1 MKNPLLDKEFLY
13 ELNQFQHK
21 DIYARIIVL
30 NFDEMPLEQI
40 EGKVISGSINIDG
53 NSAVR
58 RTCNLSLVAKDVDI
72 NNFYWSIGSKFTLEV
87 GVNNVINNEYPD
99 IIWFKQGIFV
109 IGSFNSSLS
118 GNNYSISIGGK
129 DKMCLLN
136 GDMGGSLPASIDF
149 GKIDTYNNSYKPV
162 SFNVEDYTQYEA
174 NKYYTYDKDK
184 KTDREKDKY
193 EISID
198 EFDFEQDYYEKES
211 VLTQDLLTI
220 ENIIREAVHT
230 YGKEPYS
237 NIIINDLSD
246 YGLEL
251 MEYRGD
257 ETLYLFFN
265 INSNTYDQMIT
276 QSNADIIDIYFKG
289 ENKANKITDLN
300 ESDFNSLVDGFN
312 KGKEFTFEPNGK
324 NFYTVAKIE
333 YGDATGY
340 RPTDLVYA
348 GELISSIGESL
359 TSILDKIKNMLGAF
373 EYFYDIDGRFI
384 FQAKKIYAQ
393 NSWNTLQEYNGTV
406 YAQDAVDESPYSYS
420 FEDVNLIQKFSNQPA
435 LNNLKN
441 DYSVWG
447 VRKSATGAEIPIH
460 SRYAIHKK
468 PTYYKNFDG
477 KIFCSDLSIF
487 EEVKQAQKDEIIK
500 DLNNRILNFEP
511 KYRDSMPEYLD
522 TPWRNKDGSWTPGW
536 WDIRDWHD
544 YYVALRQEEPN
555 YSMKEYS
562 RNDSQGCQKFTDIF
576 GNNNQYRNR
585 YVWLII
591 IESDGK
597 INIQHGSGNPVDQG
611 RWCFRYQSE
620 YDENGELFTYWLDL
634 DGNKHTNY
642 IASYTDD
649 NSEQARE
656 RLAKQYNISIES
668 VKWFIPPYC
677 GCSNDHTYL
686 EFLENDI
693 KTDGSLV
700 YFYNPNFPGVASFE
714 DAVQDQVDKEYQEMI
729 DSGLINL
736 VDWREIIYQMALDY
750 FEYNQDPDFAYRLTN
765 NNMKFDKSESYYPN
779 GITEYEMFYT
789 DMQGFWRQLYNYN
802 LVLSSKYELIDGI
815 KKFNDSDLDRLD
827 QINKL
832 NLELAQPG
840 LPIGKQQEILK
851 SISEIKK
858 QMEYITYE
866 IDQGEYINQV
876 FYEITDLKQQIID
889 NLKISEK
896 IEQQEHF
903 FVYVEKDDDPDIEG
917 TEYRKKEFIPLLNSD
932 IKAGNTYFTNSISIR
947 DDNNNLKEIK
957 DQRWQ
962 QGVWWKNHKWIGEPI
977 SNYILPFEEENESL
991 WYWNRN
997 VVKAPELLNFWIDFY
1012 NIESE
1017 IGQYGISIIGD
1028 RPKVVNNSK
1037 ITSIY
1042 FRSVPQV
1049 IFVYGD
1055 TTNLD
1060 RKTGYTYVQLNPSQ
1074 EDLFTIS
1081 SRGKSAE
1088 EETNELFNKHSYSN
1102 ESISITTIPI
1112 YNLEANTLIYIHN
1125 DENNI
1130 NGKYQIS
1137 KITVPLAYN
1146 GTMSISATKII
1157 DPII

>member
-1 MKNPLLDKEFLY
+1 MKNPLLDKQFLY

-40 EGKVISGSINIDG
+40 EGRITGGSINIDG

-72 NNFYWSIGSKFTLEV
+72 NNFYWSIGSKFTLEI
-87 GVNNVINNEYPD
+87 GVNNIINNEYPD
-99 IIWFKQGIFV
+99 IIWFKQGVFV

-184 KTDREKDKY
+184 KTDKEKDKY

-198 EFDFEQDYYEKES
+198 EFDFEQNYYEKES

-220 ENIIREAVHT
+220 ENIIREAVHA

-257 ETLYLFFN
+257 ETLYLLYN
-265 INSNTYDQMIT
+265 EEAEIYDQMIT
-276 QSNADIIDIYFKG
+276 ELNASEITVQTEDGNLYQI
-289 ENKANKITDLN
+289 NKLPI
-300 ESDFNSLVDGFN
+300 FNSAVNNFN
-312 KGKEFTFEPNGK
+312 DNRTKFTFIENGDK
-324 NFYTVAKIE
+324 YSATKIE
-333 YGDATGY
+333 YGDTTGY

-406 YAQDAVDESPYSYS
+406 YARDAVDESPYSYS

-500 DLNNRILNFEP
+500 DLNDRILNFEP
-511 KYRDSMPEYLD
+511 QYRDFVPEELD
-522 TPWRNKDGSWTPGW
+522 IPWRNKDGSWTPGW

-544 YYVALRQEEPN
+544 YYVTLRQEEPN
-555 YSMKEYS
+555 YTMKWYS
-562 RNDSQGCQKFTDIF
+562 RNDSSGCQKALDIDINY
-576 GNNNQYRNR
+576 GSYERYLREND
-585 YVWLII
+585 YVWLLIYSPRTGI
-591 IESDGK
+591 Y
-597 INIQHGSGNPVDQG
+597 NPQHGYGDPANSGRN
-611 RWCFRYQSE
+611 CTKYESY
-620 YDENGELFTYWLDL
+620 YDEEGKLITRPCNP
-634 DGNKHTNY
+634 K
-642 IASYTDD
+642 
-649 NSEQARE
+649 EQ
-656 RLAKQYNISIES
+656 K
-668 VKWFIPPYC
+668 VFVPPYS
-677 GCSNDHTYL
+677 GCSDNHTYL
-686 EFLENDI
+686 EFLEGDI
-693 KTDGSLV
+693 KTDKNLV
-700 YFYNPNFPGVASFE
+700 YFYNPNFPGTASFE
-714 DAVQDQVDKEYQEMI
+714 DVVQDQVDKEYQEMI
-729 DSGLINL
+729 DNGLINL

-789 DMQGFWRQLYNYN
+789 DIQGFWRQLYNYN

-840 LPIGKQQEILK
+840 LSIGEQQEILK
-851 SISEIKK
+851 NISEIKK

-889 NLKISEK
+889 DLKISEK

-903 FVYVEKDDDPDIEG
+903 FVYVEKDDDPNTEG
-917 TEYRKKEFIPLLNSD
+917 TDYRKKEFIPLLNSD
-932 IKAGNTYFTNSISIR
+932 IKAGNTYFTNNISIR

-962 QGVWWKNHKWIGEPI
+962 QGVWWKSHKWVGEPI
-977 SNYILPFEEENESL
+977 SDYFLPSEEDNKSL
-991 WYWNRN
+991 WYWNKN
-997 VVKAPELLNFWIDFY
+997 VVEAPELLNFWIDFY

-1060 RKTGYTYVQLNPSQ
+1060 RKTGYTYIQLNPSQ

-1081 SRGKSAE
+1081 SQGKSAE

-1102 ESISITTIPI
+1102 ENINITTIPI

-1137 KITVPLAYN
+1137 KITVPLTYN
-1146 GTMSISATKII
+1146 GTMSISAIKII